1 MRASQFEELPDL
13 LEEVG
18 QEGVE
23 DKEEADL
30 VAAEK
35 VDHLR
40 GKDEVETIYELEGM
54 LFIPFGSNTSK
65 FAWAFKASPFCP
77 DVSINL
83 LYAAIILSVSHSR
96 HSNFSVEII
105 LCLAV
110 VDCVCNQLNSLY
122 LGAFDLAYRSHYIV
136 GYLLVARLSGGLT
149 GIVVLWA

>member
-1 MRASQFEELPDL
+1 MRASQFEELPYL

-18 QEGVE
+18 QEGVQE
-23 DKEEADL
+23 GVEDL
-30 VAAEK
+30 VVAEK

-65 FAWAFKASPFCP
+65 FDWAFKASPFCP

-96 HSNFSVEII
+96 HSNFSVEIS

-110 VDCVCNQLNSLY
+110 VDCV
-122 LGAFDLAYRSHYIV
+122 
-136 GYLLVARLSGGLT
+136 
-149 GIVVLWA
+149 